1 MVDAARVSSLPRD
14 WLARLRRSL
23 LAAPDHDPEHWQ
35 LAGRPLADAPAAE
48 VARAAM
54 PQPPRAAAVLVPI
67 VDRSTAP
74 TLLLTARATHLKHH
88 AGQISFPGG
97 GIEPDDS
104 HVIAAALRET
114 REEIGI
120 DSAHIEPLGFLPDQV
135 VLTGFRITPVV
146 ALLRPDFNLQIDDS
160 EVAEVFEMPLE
171 ILVDERNFVP
181 VRRQLRGIDVTLLD
195 VNHEGR
201 VIWGAT
207 AGMLLVLHRALQA
220 PL

>member
-1 MVDAARVSSLPRD
+1 M
-14 WLARLRRSL
+14 ARLRLAL
-23 LAAPDHDPEHWQ
+23 LTAPDHDPARWQ
-35 LAGRPLADAPAAE
+35 LAGRPLSEAPAAE

-67 VDRSTAP
+67 IDRRAAP

-120 DSAHIEPLGFLPDQV
+120 DARYIEPLGFLPDQI

-146 ALLRPDFNLQIDDS
+146 ALLRPDFELQIDDS

-171 ILVDERNFVP
+171 ILVDEKNFVP
-181 VRRQLRGIDVTLLD
+181 VRRQLRGVDVTLLD

-207 AGMLLVLHRALQA
+207 AGMLLVLHRALKAA
-220 PL
+220 P

>member
-1 MVDAARVSSLPRD
+1 VSSLPRD
-14 WLARLRRSL
+14 WQARLRRAL
-23 LAAPDHDPEHWQ
+23 LAEPDHDPAHWQ
-35 LAGRPLADAPAAE
+35 LAGRPLAEAPAAD
-48 VARAAM
+48 VAREAM

-67 VDRSTAP
+67 IDRPAAP
-74 TLLLTARATHLKHH
+74 TLLLTGRATHLKHH

-97 GIEPDDS
+97 GIEPDDQ

-120 DSAHIEPLGFLPDQV
+120 DSRFIEPLGFLPDQV

-146 ALLRPDFNLQIDDS
+146 ALLTPGFSLQIDDS

-171 ILVDERNFVP
+171 ILVDEKNFVP

-195 VNHEGR
+195 VIHEGR

-207 AGMLLVLHRALQA
+207 AGMLLVLHRALKGA
-220 PL
+220 P